1 MNEYMSNKQEKIE
14 SITIQQDA
22 SILEALKTMD
32 TTFRR
37 LLLVFN
43 NDSFVNILSIG
54 DIQRAILRNVP
65 LDSTVSSILRK
76 DTLLSNQSDTLDVI
90 EKRMLD
96 QRIECMPIL
105 DSDNKLV
112 DVIFWEDVFS
122 ETNKPIKNNFN
133 LPVVIMAGGE
143 GTRLRPI
150 THVLPKAL
158 IPVGEESILE
168 RIIKSFL
175 NYGSNKFFISV
186 NYKANMIRQYI
197 DDISNKQ
204 FSVSYLTEDKPL
216 GTAGALYD
224 LKGKIDGNF
233 FVTNCDILI
242 QNDYSE
248 ILDYHI
254 NNENDLT
261 IVAALKHYAIPY
273 GVLET
278 EENGRLTKL
287 TEKPEFTYK
296 INSGM
301 YILNSS
307 VLNYIPQNKYFHMTH
322 LIEEIL
328 SKNGKV
334 GVFPVSEKSWIDIG
348 DWHHYLQNNIKK

>member
-1 MNEYMSNKQEKIE
+1 MNENMNKQEKIE
-14 SITIQQDA
+14 SIKIQHNA
-22 SILEALKTMD
+22 SIIEALKTMD
-32 TTFRR
+32 ATFRR

-43 NDSFVNILSIG
+43 NNSFVNILSIG
-54 DIQRAILRNVP
+54 DIQRAILKNVL
-65 LDSTVSSILRK
+65 LDSPISNILRK
-76 DTLLSNQSDTLDVI
+76 ETLISSQSEPLEVI

-112 DVIFWEDVFS
+112 DVIFWEDVFT
-122 ETNKPIKNNFN
+122 ETNKPIKNTFN

-175 NYGSNKFFISV
+175 NYGSNEFYISV

-197 DDISNKQ
+197 DDINNKQ
-204 FSVSYLTEDKPL
+204 YSVSYLTEDKPL
-216 GTAGALYD
+216 GTAGALHD

-248 ILDYHI
+248 ILDYHT
-254 NNENDLT
+254 NNQNDLT
-261 IVAALKHYAIPY
+261 VVAALKHYAVPY

-278 EENGRLTKL
+278 EDNGRLTKL

-301 YILNSS
+301 YILNSK
-307 VLNYIPQNKYFHMTH
+307 VLDYIPQNKYFHMTH

-328 SKNGKV
+328 SRNGNV

-348 DWHHYLQNNIKK
+348 DWHHYLKNNLKK